1 MKKVKRKIYLD
12 KLASYKD
19 KDLIKAVT
27 GLRRAGKST
36 LLQMFRDQLLDSG
49 IAQEQIQ
56 FYNFELPEHYLNK
69 TWDALYFDIKAK
81 LQSGRKNYIFL
92 DEVQNIPQFEKL
104 VDGLYATE
112 NTDIY
117 ITGSNAFFLSGE
129 WATLLSGR
137 YIEISILPFS
147 FAEYLEGRNIDTGNK
162 YLNYEALFFDYVNET
177 SLPKGIELRNEG
189 YDKIYEYL
197 QALYNTIIEKDIT
210 QRYKIYDKRAFTNV
224 VKFLATN
231 IGSPVSPHSISK
243 ALKADGQSIHHA
255 TVEKY
260 IDYLVD
266 SYVFYRVHRFD
277 LKGRKQLATREK
289 YYIVDPG
296 MLNILS
302 GREKT
307 ADRGHILENVVYLE
321 LLRRGYQVWTGRL
334 RNNEIDF
341 TTKNPMGEMEY
352 YQVAWQLTGPG
363 TEQREFKPLEILR
376 DNYPKYLLTTDAYTQ
391 NKNGIIHQNVFQW
404 LLNQ

>member
-81 LQSGRKNYIFL
+81 LQAGRKNYIFL

-147 FAEYLEGRNIDTGNK
+147 FAEYLEGRNFDTGNK

-231 IGSPVSPHSISK
+231 IGSPFSPHSISK

-341 TTKNPMGEMEY
+341 TTKNPLGEMEY

-363 TEQREFKPLEILR
+363 TEQREFKPLETLR

>member
-81 LQSGRKNYIFL
+81 LQAGRKNYIFL

-243 ALKADGQSIHHA
+243 ALKADNQSVHHT

-296 MLNILS
+296 LLNILS

-363 TEQREFKPLEILR
+363 TEQREFKPLETLR

>member
-81 LQSGRKNYIFL
+81 LQAGRKNYIFL

-296 MLNILS
+296 LLNILS

-341 TTKNPMGEMEY
+341 TTKNPLGEMEY

-363 TEQREFKPLEILR
+363 TEQREFKPLETLR

>member
-81 LQSGRKNYIFL
+81 LQAGRKNYIFL

-296 MLNILS
+296 LLNILS

-363 TEQREFKPLEILR
+363 TEQREFKPLETLR

>member
-81 LQSGRKNYIFL
+81 LQAGRKNYIFL

-147 FAEYLEGRNIDTGNK
+147 FAEYLEGRNFDTGNK

-341 TTKNPMGEMEY
+341 TTKNPLGEMEY

-363 TEQREFKPLEILR
+363 TEQREFKPLETLR